1 MCLWWCGRDP
11 GCHSGGAWHT
21 VVPRYPYW
29 VKLSRRTTRR
39 VFSVCLAVKSAVY
52 RLRRPKERALARAY
66 VLYRVDALTA
76 TAAALPAMLRCS
88 RLLTTRRFGSP
99 RLITARFPTASLCTA
114 ARPNPTALCETSA
127 GSFTVEVFVDQMPVR
142 SAGLAHTATGS
153 SVVAAFPQCA
163 PTV

>member
-1 MCLWWCGRDP
+1 
-11 GCHSGGAWHT
+11 
-21 VVPRYPYW
+21 
-29 VKLSRRTTRR
+29 
-39 VFSVCLAVKSAVY
+39 
-52 RLRRPKERALARAY
+52 
-66 VLYRVDALTA
+66 
-76 TAAALPAMLRCS
+76 MLRCS
-88 RLLTTRRFGSP
+88 RLLTTCRFGPP

-163 PTV
+163 PTM